1 MYIYNHES
9 KMPSRLSPQWLCGN
23 SWMTLDYLYV
33 CIYIYIIYI
42 YIYIYIYWRK
52 YKLIDFLTCPTPAKL
67 DFFFSTL
74 CLSSLNWKA
83 TVGFK
88 FSCLGLQQSVPAVDN
103 IMQAIWI
110 IYWVM
115 LLCQKLLPIYK
126 IGFWCELTIASTYLG
141 KCRSLFWSKIYI
153 DV

>member
-1 MYIYNHES
+1 MYIY
-9 KMPSRLSPQWLCGN
+9 
-23 SWMTLDYLYV
+23 
-33 CIYIYIIYI
+33 IYYIYI
-42 YIYIYIYWRK
+42 YIYIYIYWWK
-52 YKLIDFLTCPTPAKL
+52 YKLLDFLTCPIPEKL

-83 TVGFK
+83 ALGWK

-115 LLCQKLLPIYK
+115 LLLQKLLPICK
-126 IGFWCELTIASTYLG
+126 IGFRCESTIASTYLG
-141 KCRSLFWSKIYI
+141 KCGSLFLSKIYI
-153 DV
+153 DVEGGSQNLDIRLTLE